1 MKFPLSTI
9 AALIALSTSAIA
21 ETNPFTGVSVE
32 TEQVRAQLELQ
43 REKNNLSKE
52 QLEAK
57 RIEFQTKHSEKVL
70 MADLRKTLSP
80 PGSSVAMMLDGLPT
94 AGEGPGKKSTAI
106 PARKVLPKPE
116 KALDNLDL
124 SGLGLAARPTEGRS
138 MPVSWAPKLVAVMD
152 TGRGRIATI
161 ESGGEATTVAVGDR
175 MGMGAVSEIGDAF
188 VTVGGRTLYLDRA
201 VIATNNPDV
210 QDAASLT
217 GGKAP
222 TKPSILP
229 PAGAILPPDFSG
241 MPR

>member
-1 MKFPLSTI
+1 MKFTLSTI
-9 AALIALSTSAIA
+9 AALLVLSTSASA

-57 RIEFQTKHSEKVL
+57 RIEFQSKHSEKVL

-80 PGSSVAMMLDGLPT
+80 PGSSLAMMLDGLPT
-94 AGEGPGKKSTAI
+94 AGDGPGKRPAPS
-106 PARKVLPKPE
+106 PARKALPKPE
-116 KALDNLDL
+116 KALENLEVG
-124 SGLGLAARPTEGRS
+124 GLGLAARPSEGRS

-161 ESGGEATTVAVGDR
+161 EAGGEATTVAVGDR
-175 MGMGAVSEIGDAF
+175 IAIGAVSEIGDAS
-188 VTVGGRTLYLDRA
+188 VTVGGRTLYLDRG

-222 TKPSILP
+222 TKAGGLP
-229 PAGAILPPDFSG
+229 PPGAILPPDFSG